1 MNENLNLVE
10 KLKNIPAGTVFY
22 TTTRGNCEF
31 CRISNKNII
40 IKIVDC
46 SSCFIYAIDKFGRL
60 GSDGEC
66 IIFPSKDQRDWDKF
80 ILDPIKIGTPCMVRN
95 FLEELWTLEYY
106 AGEKCC
112 YRGQRKDGSI
122 KRWLNIIPVSDFD
135 FENLCRKG
143 EEK

>member
-10 KLKNIPAGTVFY
+10 RLKNVPAGTVFY
-22 TTTRGNCEF
+22 TTMRGNCEF

-46 SSCFIYAIDKFGRL
+46 SSCFIYALDKFGRL

-66 IIFPSKDQRDWDKF
+66 IIFPSKEQRDWSKF
-80 ILDPIKIGTPCMVRN
+80 EYDPIKIGTPVMVCDN
-95 FLEELWTLEYY
+95 PKDGWDLNYY
-106 AGEKCC
+106 AGKGECFYQNKKQVCTW
-112 YRGQRKDGSI
+112 G
-122 KRWLNIIPVSDFD
+122 NIIPVSEFD

-143 EEK
+143 ERK